1 MHFNKLLFEQFSKK
15 QVINVDDILKFIYK
29 NGNIKKDEHVI
40 IFNNHCR
47 GVFGKM
53 PKINPSY
60 NSYFDISVED
70 RKQLNNLRIKSGS
83 KKQEKYNDLFN
94 SNNIKTKK
102 VKSKSKNNSIKSI
115 KK

>member
-1 MHFNKLLFEQFSKK
+1 MGLNTSALYDKPWEIPDEYNKVMHFNKLLFEQFSKK

-53 PKINPSY
+53 PK
-60 NSYFDISVED
+60 
-70 RKQLNNLRIKSGS
+70 
-83 KKQEKYNDLFN
+83 
-94 SNNIKTKK
+94 T
-102 VKSKSKNNSIKSI
+102 
-115 KK
+115 